1 MVDPSLAGGIPG
13 CLFFVTQ
20 VTEMIMD
27 VIFKYP
33 PHSHILLQSDVNRVI
48 V

>member
-1 MVDPSLAGGIPG
+1 MVDPCLAGGIPG
-13 CLFFVTQ
+13 YLFFVTE